1 MTGLTL
7 KNASLATFPINLL
20 SALNSMMEGGCSN
33 LTIMNLAAV
42 LVNQG
47 LNVPSTLPISS
58 LSNNI
63 PLESHSTTL
72 DPTRTLSRIPTAVGP
87 TDTPLGMPTA
97 VPIVNPT
104 RTPSGMPT
112 AVPTR
117 VPSYTWI
124 DLLKTLIPSPASS
137 PIVLLPEGFVLEP
150 APLSS
155 THSLIAMRTDSLTPE
170 SLRRRVVSEV
180 PLYHFTFFLGRNIL
194 LRLSSTLRR
203 YLPHSLVLSYLE
215 SSSSQTQSDS
225 LSNDH
230 HNVINS
236 MAPYSHT
243 SSTVKQT
250 LDFMEN
256 VSLMDSGRLSRLL
269 TLSANLTPMLNNSEE
284 DTTHRMFVA
293 ISNTT
298 APTVDPTRTP
308 SGKYTAVLTSV
319 DMTTELLTID
329 MVVNVAMTNVSD
341 VNIPQH
347 ISAIC
352 QSMRDFGYQ
361 GFTVTA
367 ISATALPTTFLSKQ
381 SLSDPK
387 IQPASQLSLSYFP
400 TVSYVEVIEISRSS
414 VTVNVTLIKPNL
426 MTGDLTRGIVFCI
439 GVHNGSLPT
448 SIGGIKSAATDG
460 SLSVGASVD
469 IPATREIPT
478 AVPTVDPTRTPSGM
492 PTAVP
497 TVDPTRTPSGMPSAV
512 PTVDPTPTP
521 SGMSTSIIIPSSSS
535 ITLSVKFTGLK
546 SLQSYEIF
554 CYADTS
560 LGTGTSLDRVLQVS
574 SAATTTCCKVLDFSN
589 TPVSVYGELSKY
601 TGSSASLYVFKY
613 DLSAAPSRSVMVMP
627 ILYLDGVP
635 STAVK
640 VSPLFST
647 FLSTSPLTGQF
658 ILSAGPLISGV
669 YTIGFTFNGLS
680 KSQYSNR
687 NITVQILSSLS
698 PLPAPMMISSQFSDS
713 GQLVVITFDS
723 PTDSAS
729 IASATWP
736 CSVLFAFTGAPL
748 ATCTWSTSSTVTVII
763 RAVKDIAVSDSSINI
778 GSSVTLLGGHLR
790 SYCLGGG
797 SSCTSNPTASNM
809 TVLTLKALKPSA
821 PTVVISSPANL
832 GPCDDL
838 ILDTTESYGNGGRLY
853 TSVIWTVSAITY
865 GDTDLIVNTS
875 AIQAYVNDFSSKY
888 QMHRPI
894 TIPGSM
900 LVAASYMITARLTN
914 FLGVSSS
921 NTIIISKGSDPKIPN
936 LTIIGPS
943 YRLIVASSPLTIL
956 SVFKQSSCI
965 SKDTAVAYSWT
976 VQTGYPLKPAGL
988 SSVSRDPSRFSLP
1001 AYNLTVDATYIVTIT
1016 ASVGKSSTS
1025 VSVTVYVAHGTVTAA
1040 VMGGYTRSIP
1050 ANQDILLDASIST
1063 DDDAAP
1069 FAVSTLAYEVRSPHI
1084 ITLSFCAFSMSIT
1097 TLKFCK

>member
-33 LTIMNLAAV
+33 LTIINLAAV

-47 LNVPSTLPISS
+47 LYVPSTLPISS

-63 PLESHSTTL
+63 PLESPSTTL
-72 DPTRTLSRIPTAVGP
+72 DPTRTLSRMPTAVGP

-104 RTPSGMPT
+104 HTPSGMPT
-112 AVPTR
+112 AVPPR

-124 DLLKTLIPSPASS
+124 DLLRTLIPSPASS
-137 PIVLLPEGFVLEP
+137 PIFILPEGIVLEP

-180 PLYHFTFFLGRNIL
+180 PLYCFTSFPGRNIL
-194 LRLSSTLRR
+194 LFLSSTLRR
-203 YLPHSLVLSYLE
+203 YLPHSLVFSYLE

-250 LDFMEN
+250 VDLMEN
-256 VSLMDSGRLSRLL
+256 VSLMDSGRLGRQL

-284 DTTHRMFVA
+284 GTTHRMFVA

-341 VNIPQH
+341 LIIPKH
-347 ISAIC
+347 IFAIC

-381 SLSDPK
+381 ELSDHK
-387 IQPASQLSLSYFP
+387 IQPASQLSLPYFP

-478 AVPTVDPTRTPSGM
+478 AVPTVDPTHTPSGM
-492 PTAVP
+492 PIAVP
-497 TVDPTRTPSGMPSAV
+497 TVDPTR
-512 PTVDPTPTP
+512 TP

-546 SLQSYEIF
+546 SLHYYAIF

-601 TGSSASLYVFKY
+601 TGLSASLHVFKY

-627 ILYLDGVP
+627 LLYLDGVP

-640 VSPLFST
+640 VSPSFST
-647 FLSTSPLTGQF
+647 FLSSSPLTGQF

-687 NITVQILSSLS
+687 NMTVQILSSLS
-698 PLPAPMMISSQFSDS
+698 QLPAPMMISSQFSDS

-736 CSVLFAFTGAPL
+736 CSALFAFTGAPL
-748 ATCTWSTSSTVTVII
+748 ATCTWSTSSTVNVII

-790 SYCLGGG
+790 SYCVGGG
-797 SSCTSNPTASNM
+797 SSCTSNPTASNI
-809 TVLTLKALKPSA
+809 TVLTLKAWKPSA
-821 PTVVISSPANL
+821 PTVIISSPANL

-900 LVAASYMITARLTN
+900 LVAASYTITARLTN

-921 NTIIISKGSDPKIPN
+921 NTIIVSKGSDPKIPN

-956 SVFKQSSCI
+956 SVVEQSSCI
-965 SKDTAVAYSWT
+965 SETTDVTYSWT
-976 VQTGYPLKPAGL
+976 VQKGYPLKPAGL

-1016 ASVGKSSTS
+1016 ASVGKASTS
-1025 VSVTVYVAHGTVTAA
+1025 VSVTVYVAHGVVTAA

-1050 ANQDILLDASIST
+1050 ADQDILLDASIST

-1069 FAVSTLAYEVRSPHI
+1069 FAISTLAYEVRSPHI
-1084 ITLSFCAFSMSIT
+1084 ITLSFCAFSMSII
-1097 TLKFCK
+1097 TLKFWK